1 MSATNAERLVVKGA
15 IGPRFDEI
23 LTPEAL
29 AFVAELH
36 GRFDAKR
43 RALLEFRNER
53 QVRANLAGVGREM
66 TAADVEFIKSTL
78 R

>member
-15 IGPRFDEI
+15 LGPRFDEI

-43 RALLEFRNER
+43 RALSGKRNQLEPPR
-53 QVRANLAGVGREM
+53 
-66 TAADVEFIKSTL
+66 
-78 R
+78 